1 MKILSVRLQNL
12 NALRGEWRVDFRDPA
27 FMQSNLF
34 AITGATGAGKS
45 TLLDAICI
53 ALYHQ
58 TPRIKT
64 LSQASNELMSRHTA
78 ECVAEVEFRV
88 RGQDY
93 RAFWSQRRSRGAI
106 DGKLQAPKAE
116 LARADGTLLTDS
128 LSEKLKLT
136 EQLTGLDFARFTRS
150 MLLSQGNFAAF
161 LNANANERA
170 ELLEELTGTGI
181 YGQISMQVF
190 EQCRQLKQQQ
200 DITQAQLQGL
210 ALLDAASLAD
220 IEQQLLHLQQQQP
233 ELAQQRD
240 LGLQQRQWWQTQRHL
255 TAQLSERQ
263 QQQQLAQQQWQL
275 AQGALQ
281 RLERYPTVQQLL
293 PSYQQLVQQRQQRDE
308 WQAQLAQLT
317 QIITPTQQQLT
328 IEGLTLAATCQHQWQ
343 QLATQQQWWQQQAQ
357 QWQAELA
364 CYPDAELLTRQLEA
378 LQLEQPRLQQ
388 YIEQEQHFI
397 SQQQQLA
404 TQLQQLAT
412 ELPQQAAALAHAEQQ
427 ITTLQQQIA
436 QLEQQ
441 CQAMPLAPLQQ
452 QQQQL
457 QPRRLLADRLLQQ
470 LTLWQQLQQ
479 QLQQNHE
486 QQQQQQQLQQT
497 VEQQRQHL
505 RQTYKQA
512 HALVQAKETI
522 WQQQLK
528 IVALSHERAKL
539 QPHHPCP
546 LCGSTEHP
554 AISAYQQVTPDTA
567 EAELQLAKQE
577 VEQIRLDGDRC
588 SQQLNG
594 IAATIQQLQQQQQQ
608 LRQQQLQLPLRQ
620 LITQLQPVI
629 SVFAAIDQTALA
641 MLDVP
646 LAASDAALSTAQAM
660 LQEAQTEQQNAQTV
674 QAVLQHLQLWQ
685 QQSALDDQRLQ
696 QQIQQAQQL
705 WQQLQQMQQQLQQQ
719 QQHYQQ
725 QWQQQQQQLQQQQLW
740 QQQQQQWQ
748 AQLQQCQQDYQH
760 LAQQLQQRL
769 HTLHQALH
777 ADPLARMQP
786 TLQPQLAMLRWS
798 GVAPF
803 TATDIAATHS
813 VSTHS
818 IAADNAVTDSSLSD
832 SSLSNSSLS
841 NSSVANSFMW
851 DSRASARFDVDKAQ
865 RQAHALQA
873 LAECI
878 AAWHAIAQQQL
889 QCQQRGQQ
897 LEPLLA
903 QLPSLQ
909 LSFTQQWQMWQQWWQ
924 QWQPQ
929 LHEAAISSDHT
940 MEAFAASSDLSMAI
954 QQSPAAQPKTDE
966 FDIHTVSQLAQWL
979 SSMST
984 QQQQANAA
992 HQQHQ
997 QAQHQLQQQLAQQ
1010 VTLQQQLQQL
1020 LDKLQRLQQTWQQQ
1034 LQQHDFASEA
1044 AYVLAQL
1051 SDTEYQHLQHE
1062 KTALLKAIDQTH
1074 ALVQQAEQALQAH
1087 QSTAA
1092 LMATMPESELDEAIA
1107 RIEQQWQHNISTQGQ
1122 LQQQLQQHQ
1131 QLLSQQSS
1139 LIQQLQA
1146 QQQDYQD
1153 WQRLNTLLGSADGAK
1168 YRRFAQG
1175 LTLQQLV
1182 QLANQQLQQLHSRYQ
1197 LMRKTDAELELLVVD
1212 SWQADSARDTRTL
1225 SGGESFLVS
1234 LALAL
1239 ALSDLVSHKTRLETL
1254 FLDEGFG
1261 TLDAD
1266 TLETA
1271 LTALDQLQSRG
1282 KMIGVISHVEALKER
1297 IPTQIKVHKQAGTGW
1312 SRLELPP
1319 S

>member
-27 FMQSNLF
+27 FLQSNLF

-78 ECVAEVEFRV
+78 ECLAEVEFRV
-88 RGQDY
+88 RGQEY

-190 EQCRQLKQQQ
+190 EQCRQLKQQH

-210 ALLDAASLAD
+210 ALLDAAALAD
-220 IEQQLLHLQQQQP
+220 IEQQLQQLQQQQP
-233 ELAQQRD
+233 QLTAEREQLQ
-240 LGLQQRQWWQTQRHL
+240 QQRQWWQTQHQL
-255 TAQLSERQ
+255 TQQHSERQ
-263 QQQQLAQQQWQL
+263 QQQQQAEQQWQL

-281 RLERYPTVQQLL
+281 RLERYPTVQLLL
-293 PSYQQLVQQRQQRDE
+293 PSYQQLLQLRQQRDE
-308 WQAQLAQLT
+308 WQAQLEQLT

-328 IEGLTLAATCQHQWQ
+328 IEGVTLAARCHQ
-343 QLATQQQWWQQQAQ
+343 QLQQLSAQQHLWQQQAQ
-357 QWQAELA
+357 QWHAELA
-364 CYPDAELLTRQLEA
+364 CYPDAEQLTRHLEA
-378 LQLEQPRLQQ
+378 LQLEQPRLRHF
-388 YIEQEQHFI
+388 IEQEQQFI
-397 SQQQQLA
+397 SQQQHLA

-412 ELPQQAAALAHAEQQ
+412 ELPQQAAALAHAEQHM
-427 ITTLQQQIA
+427 TVLQQQIT

-486 QQQQQQQLQQT
+486 QQRQQQQLQQT

-512 HALVQAKETI
+512 NALVQAKETI

-554 AISAYQQVTPDTA
+554 AISAYQQVTPDAA
-567 EAELQLAKQE
+567 EAELQLAKHE

-594 IAATIQQLQQQQQQ
+594 ITATIQQLQQQQQQ
-608 LRQQQLQLPLRQ
+608 LQQQQQQLPLRQ
-620 LITQLQPVI
+620 LMTQLQPVI
-629 SVFAAIDQTALA
+629 PAFAMQDAA
-641 MLDVP
+641 
-646 LAASDAALSTAQAM
+646 LAASDAALWT
-660 LQEAQTEQQNAQTV
+660 AQTV
-674 QAVLQHLQLWQ
+674 QEVLQHLQLWQ
-685 QQSALDDQRLQ
+685 QQSALDEQQLQ
-696 QQIQQAQQL
+696 QHIEHAQQL
-705 WQQLQQMQQQLQQQ
+705 WQQLQHLQQQLQQQ

-748 AQLQQCQQDYQH
+748 TQLHQCQHDYQH

-769 HTLHQALH
+769 HTLNQALD
-777 ADPLARMQP
+777 ADSLGRMLP
-786 TLQPQLAMLRWS
+786 TLQPQLAMRHWTLGES
-798 GVAPF
+798 FDTAP
-803 TATDIAATHS
+803 TSH
-813 VSTHS
+813 
-818 IAADNAVTDSSLSD
+818 
-832 SSLSNSSLS
+832 
-841 NSSVANSFMW
+841 
-851 DSRASARFDVDKAQ
+851 RAQ
-865 RQAHALQA
+865 ALQS

-878 AAWHAIAQQQL
+878 AAWHSIAQQQL
-889 QCQQRGQQ
+889 QSKQHAQQ

-909 LSFTQQWQMWQQWWQ
+909 LSFAQQWQMWLQWWQ

-929 LHEAAISSDHT
+929 LHGAVIPSDHAIAALSVSTELT
-940 MEAFAASSDLSMAI
+940 MAL
-954 QQSPAAQPKTDE
+954 QQWPAAQLEPVDA
-966 FDIHTVSQLAQWL
+966 DIHTVSQLAQWL
-979 SSMST
+979 SSIST
-984 QQQQANAA
+984 QQQHANSAQ
-992 HQQHQ
+992 QQHQ
-997 QAQHQLQQQLAQQ
+997 GAQHQLQQQVTQQ
-1010 VTLQQQLQQL
+1010 LTLQQQLQL
-1020 LDKLQRLQQTWQQQ
+1020 LRDKLQHAQHDWLQQ

-1051 SDTEYQHLQHE
+1051 SDSEYQRLQQE
-1062 KTALLKAIDQTH
+1062 KTSLLKAIDQTQ
-1074 ALVQQAEQALQAH
+1074 ALVEQAAQALQTH
-1087 QSTAA
+1087 QSAAA
-1092 LMATMPESELDEAIA
+1092 LVSRLPESELDAAMA
-1107 RIEQQWQHNISTQGQ
+1107 RIEQQWQQNLSTQGQ

-1197 LMRKTDAELELLVVD
+1197 LMRKTDAELELWVVD

-1239 ALSDLVSHKTRLETL
+1239 ALSDLVSHKTQLETL

-1312 SRLELPP
+1312 SRLELPKD
-1319 S
+1319 